1 MSDTVAAGDL
11 GGVLG
16 LPTRAMVALVGGG
29 GKTTLAFALAQHDRP
44 STVVTTTTRM
54 GIDQTGGLPVIDLSV
69 GTFPERITAPTL
81 VRARCRE
88 RKAVGVDPAW
98 CNDLW
103 SATVCDRI
111 IVEAD
116 GSRHRPFKAPA
127 DHEPVIP
134 SASTH
139 VLSVIGADALGRV
152 IADNCF
158 RPLRVAAV
166 AGVSPWQ
173 RLSPEIA
180 AHVLLSPRAG
190 GRNVP
195 AHALRHVVI
204 TKVPDRTAEPEQR
217 RLVDELAAHLH
228 DHIPVTLVQWHP
240 PAVMAGAPQR
250 DR

>member
-1 MSDTVAAGDL
+1 MTYTVPAADL
-11 GGVLG
+11 GGELG
-16 LPTRAMVALVGGG
+16 LPARAMVALVGGG
-29 GKTTLAFALAQHDRP
+29 GKTTLAFALAQRSSP

-54 GIDQTGGLPVIDLSV
+54 GIDQTGGLPVIDLSL
-69 GTFPERITAPTL
+69 GELPAHITVPTL
-81 VRARCRE
+81 VRSTCRT
-88 RKAVGVDPAW
+88 RKAIGVEPEW
-98 CNDLW
+98 CNDVW
-103 SATVCDRI
+103 STPVCDRI

-116 GSRHRPFKAPA
+116 GARHRPFKAPA

-180 AHVLLSPRAG
+180 ATVLLSPRAG
-190 GRNVP
+190 GRHVP
-195 AHALRHVVI
+195 TNAVRHVVI

-240 PAVMAGAPQR
+240 PAAMAGAPQR